1 MWATFSLTEGLK
13 IIVVPL
19 LFARKSKKCFYEY
32 FMLCFI
38 VSAIDEKKVLA
49 MSFGLVIVSSLS
61 RESNVGILEA
71 PVFCRKKGYQ
81 SNLFQNIFYK
91 NPFWL
96 KK

>member
-1 MWATFSLTEGLK
+1 MWAIFSLTEGLK

-32 FMLCFI
+32 SFI

-49 MSFGLVIVSSLS
+49 ISFGLVIVSSLS